1 MSPGIARRSL
11 GTELLL
17 VEKRGCRGHRKMLGQ
32 ARRRFFLRNYLWSS
46 GRIPPALP
54 LRKVERSLKF
64 HLARSCSHR
73 RPGDRGRRA
82 PRAMPG
88 EARRGRSSVRPALR
102 AVTPPPPARSES
114 VAGGR
119 ASRWAPHLSPRG
131 GGRFLFLL
139 FLRILF
145 TFYERAPCYYNSP
158 LTFNH
163 SFVLN
168 LPCSDYWVVALCSLD
183 PEALLFFN
191 H

>member
-32 ARRRFFLRNYLWSS
+32 ARRRFFLRNCLWSS
-46 GRIPPALP
+46 GRIRAPALP
-54 LRKVERSLKF
+54 LRKGERSLKF

-88 EARRGRSSVRPALR
+88 EARRGRSSVHPALR

-114 VAGGR
+114 VAVAGDGGPL
-119 ASRWAPHLSPRG
+119 AGH
-131 GGRFLFLL
+131 
-139 FLRILF
+139 RISAQEVAGAF
-145 TFYERAPCYYNSP
+145 CFC
-158 LTFNH
+158 
-163 SFVLN
+163 
-168 LPCSDYWVVALCSLD
+168 CS
-183 PEALLFFN
+183 
-191 H
+191 